1 MIYDHIFP
9 ILKKTVI
16 KYVYNSPY
24 ELSAVPG
31 VVVWAVACGRR
42 GEDGAG
48 GGGGGMGALPRPCA
62 RSPACPGRGGRA
74 TGSAGTVGG
83 TQAHAL
89 VLFIIV

>member
-1 MIYDHIFP
+1 MIIFS
-9 ILKKTVI
+9 LTLKTVI

-48 GGGGGMGALPRPCA
+48 GGGGGMGALPRHPRPCA